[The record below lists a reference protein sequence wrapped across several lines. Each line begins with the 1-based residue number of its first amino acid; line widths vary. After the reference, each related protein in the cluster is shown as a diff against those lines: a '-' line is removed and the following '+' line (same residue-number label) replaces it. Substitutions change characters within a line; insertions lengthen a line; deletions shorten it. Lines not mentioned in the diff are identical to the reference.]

1 MCLCKGTA
9 DATIV
14 AAYTENEDSGDFLM
28 VSKGIG
34 FCHMCWNRDWFDT
47 YKIVMNILLRC
58 LIM

>member
-34 FCHMCWNRDWFDT
+34 FCHMC
-47 YKIVMNILLRC
+47 
-58 LIM
+58 